1 MAILLSTE
9 LCLLQIHFSNLDKA
23 ALTPQRAIAVFGTK
37 REKDEFFLSDFKQTS
52 YKNIIVYF
60 TLQFLNLK
68 FRSPPPGGR
77 VCFVV
82 WIWSPDFL
90 GIVWI
95 CEWDLSG
102 LAGRCD
108 MSQGLCLCRSTQSIC
123 LLPGPVW
130 EPLRH
135 EEFTHS
141 TKIQL
146 WVYTLRHG
154 EGGALKWIMGA
165 CPSQTWAKWLPF
177 TLTLSGPQR
186 SRC

>member
-1 MAILLSTE
+1 MNSSSATSNRPATKTLLYISHYSSS
-9 LCLLQIHFSNLDKA
+9 IWNSGS
-23 ALTPQRAIAVFGTK
+23 PP
-37 REKDEFFLSDFKQTS
+37 
-52 YKNIIVYF
+52 
-60 TLQFLNLK
+60 
-68 FRSPPPGGR
+68 PPPGGR